1 MSPSTQSELE
11 RHSRELALLYE
22 IIRSTNYH
30 LSLQD
35 ILTRAVQTLVAGME
49 VQAGAIYLR
58 AGDEMLLSAVEGLPR
73 PLQRQME
80 RFDHEQA
87 RRLLELQLVD
97 AHQLAGTFPFCA
109 GAVEAG
115 LPAWLVVNL
124 HTREVQAGLLMLAA
138 GEPARFD
145 ARDVDLVSRIADY
158 LAIAIENAVLFEEM
172 RRSLRRQQALNWA
185 SQTINASLEPE
196 RVFSSIVHVAREL
209 AGADAAAVFEND
221 DSPYHLTLLAESGL
235 SPAFRQ
241 SFIALLAAGRLP
253 DAVLEALAASEAA
266 PLPRLDKEPAGPLV
280 HLSLA
285 EGYQAF
291 LTVPLLQEGRKQGAV
306 ALWWREP
313 QRFTMDLVTALT
325 TLANQSISAIQN
337 ARLSSFNERI
347 IRSMDEGIL
356 IEDAEGYI
364 TFANPRMAEMLGY
377 RSPEELIGQRI
388 LSWIDTRD
396 RFVARLQHDA
406 VLAGER
412 RRYEATFQTK
422 DGGTLPV
429 LASSIPLLQRPGQ
442 PPEILTVVTDISEL
456 KRLQQQLI
464 QSEKLAALGG
474 LVAGVAHE
482 LNNPLTSII
491 GYAQL
496 IKAGGVSATAAEDL
510 KRVIQQA
517 QRAADIVRNLL
528 AFARQERPQRKLV
541 DVNDIIE
548 RTIALRSYEL
558 RVQNIQ
564 VELDLD
570 KGVPATLADPQQLQ
584 QVILNLILNAEQ
596 AMSKSGVGSRL
607 TIRTRRTDA
616 GVIVEVRD
624 NGPGIPPAI
633 MGRIFDPFFTTKEP
647 GEGTGLGLS
656 ICYGIVQEHGG
667 RIWAESE
674 GIPGKGAAFFVHL
687 PPAPPQSR
695 IAAEEAQEQ
704 KSAPP
709 TAGRRGSRILIV
721 DDEQDIVEIA
731 ARVLAQQGHL
741 VDVARSGQEAIRCVE
756 RRGYD
761 LIVCDIKMPGMN
773 GISFWE
779 ELTRRDPGWR
789 KRIVFMTGD
798 MANEQTVGFLQ
809 EAGAPVLQKPF
820 ELQRLNSWI
829 QEMLQEQGKAGAR
842 SHPKS

>member
-1 MSPSTQSELE
+1 MNSSTQGELE

-30 LSLQD
+30 LNLQD
-35 ILTRAVQTLVAGME
+35 ILSKAVRTLVAGME

-58 AGDEMLLSAVEGLPR
+58 AGDDMLLSAVEGLPH
-73 PLQRQME
+73 PLQHLME
-80 RFDHEQA
+80 RLDHDQA
-87 RRLLELQLVD
+87 RRLLELQVLDVR
-97 AHQLAGTFPFCA
+97 QLAGAFPFCTA
-109 GAVEAG
+109 ADEAG

-138 GEPARFD
+138 SEPARFD
-145 ARDVDLVSRIADY
+145 ARDVELVSRIADY

-185 SQTINASLEPE
+185 SQIINASLEPG
-196 RVFSSIVHVAREL
+196 RVFTSIAHVAREL

-221 DSPYHLTLLAESGL
+221 ASPYHLTLVAESGL

-241 SFIALLAAGRLP
+241 SFTVLLSAGQLP
-253 DAVLEALAASEAA
+253 DPVLDALAAAEAVPLSRLEKEPTA
-266 PLPRLDKEPAGPLV
+266 PLV
-280 HLSLA
+280 SYFLA

-291 LTVPLLQEGRKQGAV
+291 LAVPLLQEGQKQGAI

-313 QRFTMDLVTALT
+313 QRLAMDLVTALT

-347 IRSMDEGIL
+347 IRSMYEGIL
-356 IEDAEGYI
+356 IEDAEGRI

-377 RSPEELIGQRI
+377 HSPEELIGQRI
-388 LSWIDTRD
+388 LSWIATPD

-422 DGGTLPV
+422 DGGTLPA

-496 IKAGGVSATAAEDL
+496 IKASGVSSTAAEDL

-528 AFARQERPQRKLV
+528 AFARQERPQRTLV
-541 DVNDIIE
+541 DANDIIE

-570 KGVPATLADPQQLQ
+570 KGVPAVLADPQQLQ
-584 QVILNLILNAEQ
+584 QVVLNLILNAEQ
-596 AMSKSGVGSRL
+596 AMSKAGIGSRL
-607 TIRTRRTDA
+607 TIRTRRTEA
-616 GVIVEVRD
+616 GVTVEVRD
-624 NGPGIPPAI
+624 NGPGIPQEI
-633 MGRIFDPFFTTKEP
+633 MGRVFDPFFTTKEP

-674 GIPGKGAAFFVHL
+674 GVPGKGAVFFVQL
-687 PPAPPQSR
+687 PPAPPQSF
-695 IAAEEAQEQ
+695 AAVEPVQEQ
-704 KSAPP
+704 ASSLRM
-709 TAGRRGSRILIV
+709 AGKRGSRILIV

-731 ARVLAQQGHL
+731 ARVLSQQGHL
-741 VDVARSGQEAIRCVE
+741 VDVAHSGQEAIRCIE
-756 RRGYD
+756 RRGYA
-761 LIVCDIKMPGMN
+761 LIVCDIKMPGMS
-773 GISFWE
+773 GMSLWE
-779 ELTRRDPGWR
+779 ELTRRDPSWR

-798 MANEQTVGFLQ
+798 MANQQTASFL
-809 EAGAPVLQKPF
+809 EEVDVPVLLKPF
-820 ELQRLNSWI
+820 ELQRLNTWI
-829 QEMLQEQGKAGAR
+829 QEMLQEQGEAGA
-842 SHPKS
+842 KSYPTP